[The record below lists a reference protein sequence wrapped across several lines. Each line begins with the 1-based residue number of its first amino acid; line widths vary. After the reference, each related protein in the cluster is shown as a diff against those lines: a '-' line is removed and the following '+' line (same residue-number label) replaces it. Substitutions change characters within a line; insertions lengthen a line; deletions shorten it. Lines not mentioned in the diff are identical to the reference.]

1 MWPPLELLVLVRNR
15 QYIVLTNQQNQITR
29 KATRFHILLLT
40 RNHILKYMN
49 YFFLLQST
57 YLKQQTPC
65 PQFIFTKKIR
75 LLNNW
80 KGNALRRLW
89 SAYLRPEDVDL
100 NFYQLNLVPRLLRMF
115 ALKTHIRRKTSFRSR
130 HLYKI
135 LQVQDNEIQN
145 KKNCSYYWSV
155 VQKSWLFF

>member
-1 MWPPLELLVLVRNR
+1 MQALENFDMWPPLELLVLVRNR

-65 PQFIFTKKIR
+65 PQFIFTKKSDFWIIEKET
-75 LLNNW
+75 LYVDCE
-80 KGNALRRLW
+80 ALI
-89 SAYLRPEDVDL
+89 
-100 NFYQLNLVPRLLRMF
+100 F
-115 ALKTHIRRKTSFRSR
+115 ALKMLTWTFISSIWFHGFSGCLLSKHTYVEKTSFRSR
-130 HLYKI
+130 HLHKYYRCKTMK
-135 LQVQDNEIQN
+135 L
-145 KKNCSYYWSV
+145 KKSAPY
-155 VQKSWLFF
+155 

>member
-65 PQFIFTKKIR
+65 PQFIFTKKSDFWIIEKET
-75 LLNNW
+75 L
-80 KGNALRRLW
+80 
-89 SAYLRPEDVDL
+89 YLECEEL
-100 NFYQLNLVPRLLRMF
+100 IFTQLNCNLKMLTWTFISSIWFHGFSGCLLSKHTYVEKPHFDQGIYTKYYRCKTMK
-115 ALKTHIRRKTSFRSR
+115 LK
-130 HLYKI
+130 
-135 LQVQDNEIQN
+135 
-145 KKNCSYYWSV
+145 
-155 VQKSWLFF
+155 KSAPY

>member
-15 QYIVLTNQQNQITR
+15 QYIVLTNQQNQITL

-80 KGNALRRLW
+80 KGNALLGMWR
-89 SAYLRPEDVDL
+89 AYLRL
-100 NFYQLNLVPRLLRMF
+100 IHFNLKMLTWTFISSIWFHGFSGCLLS
-115 ALKTHIRRKTSFRSR
+115 KHTYVEKTSFRSR
-130 HLYKI
+130 HLHKYYRCKTMK
-135 LQVQDNEIQN
+135 L
-145 KKNCSYYWSV
+145 KKSAPY
-155 VQKSWLFF
+155 